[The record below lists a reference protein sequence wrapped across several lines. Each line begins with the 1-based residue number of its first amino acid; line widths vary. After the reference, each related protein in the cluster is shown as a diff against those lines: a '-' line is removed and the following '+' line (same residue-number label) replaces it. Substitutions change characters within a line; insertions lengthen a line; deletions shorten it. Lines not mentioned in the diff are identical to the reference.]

1 MPFYGVKAIELPN
14 EMIGLMTQNEW
25 LWKMNAM
32 EIECVELQA
41 VIKGCA
47 NDVMQ
52 GL

>member
-1 MPFYGVKAIELPN
+1 MPFCGVKAIELPN
-14 EMIGLMTQNEW
+14 EMIGMGVQNEW

-47 NDVMQ
+47 NDMM
-52 GL
+52 

>member
-14 EMIGLMTQNEW
+14 EMIGMMTQNEW

-47 NDVMQ
+47 NDVMSD
-52 GL
+52 L